1 MRPEQVSGISDVS
14 WSKSNIPDSFY
25 RLSNTWAYHEKRVQ
39 DLLLA
44 RIEAEVSLLI
54 GGTEQ
59 RREVESTEP
68 CPIVE
73 DETYILELEWEV
85 QSTKAIVACLPRM
98 RAPQSCQLQVEQ
110 DASSDIPRRGLI
122 TDQRGSVTAQ
132 IVAELER

>member
-1 MRPEQVSGISDVS
+1 ME
-14 WSKSNIPDSFY
+14 
-25 RLSNTWAYHEKRVQ
+25 

-44 RIEAEVSLLI
+44 PIKAELLLLFS
-54 GGTEQ
+54 GTEQ
-59 RREVESTEP
+59 YREVESTEA
-68 CPIVE
+68 CPIVA
-73 DETYILELEWEV
+73 DETSILELELEV
-85 QSTKAIVACLPRM
+85 QSTKAIMTCLSSM